1 MSSNVETSRWRVDWV
16 PSTAK
21 RFLAIGGQLCGRCL
35 DSGIGLNWFKF
46 KHVLNKC
53 CSKPAVVFTQ
63 NVAT

>member
-35 DSGIGLNWFKF
+35 DSGIGLNMFKL
-46 KHVLNKC
+46 V
-53 CSKPAVVFTQ
+53 
-63 NVAT
+63 